1 VERFIE
7 KIRGSKTLQSLLTWM
22 PIPIFFLLPD
32 ELTPLTIP
40 LVLILLLIVIYVSNY
55 LFINPIKRG
64 ILLSLICLAVVVVF
78 YVIVSVFF
86 DLDYYIVLI
95 LSFLVAFITSILIRG

>member
-1 VERFIE
+1 
-7 KIRGSKTLQSLLTWM
+7 M
-22 PIPIFFLLPD
+22 
-32 ELTPLTIP
+32 
-40 LVLILLLIVIYVSNY
+40 
-55 LFINPIKRG
+55 
-64 ILLSLICLAVVVVF
+64 LSLICLAVVVVF